1 MEIKATLFKVIDSVL
16 NLHITDL
23 ILNVYVFYDFEGV
36 ISLTEGR
43 LVLFPCKSNRKD
55 K

>member
-43 LVLFPCKSNRKD
+43 LVPFPCKSNRKD